1 MQDLD
6 TEVVIATAREGMGGS
21 TAVAANIVVDE
32 RQMNKLFLDV
42 VSVFIITE
50 TETSNHTPTRTSK
63 YRIIM
68 SCLFDAS
75 DAILHLLNLHSFKSA
90 NLMG

>member
-6 TEVVIATAREGMGGS
+6 TEIVIATAKEGRGGS

-42 VSVFIITE
+42 VSV
-50 TETSNHTPTRTSK
+50 TSIVFS
-63 YRIIM
+63 
-68 SCLFDAS
+68 
-75 DAILHLLNLHSFKSA
+75 
-90 NLMG
+90 

>member
-6 TEVVIATAREGMGGS
+6 TEIVIATAREGMGGS

-42 VSVFIITE
+42 VSIIITE
-50 TETSNHTPTRTSK
+50 TETSNHTPTRTSE
-63 YRIIM
+63 YRLVM
-68 SCLFDAS
+68 SFQS
-75 DAILHLLNLHSFKSA
+75 Q
-90 NLMG
+90 

>member
-6 TEVVIATAREGMGGS
+6 TEIVIATGREGRSGS

-42 VSVFIITE
+42 VSV
-50 TETSNHTPTRTSK
+50 TSIVLSCFFNPNDGIFHTYTTAP
-63 YRIIM
+63 
-68 SCLFDAS
+68 
-75 DAILHLLNLHSFKSA
+75 
-90 NLMG
+90 GQ